1 MAESCYVITDHSLLF
16 QVQIVQESSVCLNLM
31 LVEHVPVRKY
41 HFSVIVTK
49 DSVAL
54 CVVLLYYVIVNL
66 KTIQNQK
73 SHIVRIQTKKGV
85 KMENIC
91 AWLLMVSFKVEVKIR
106 VLIFHNKILCMCCE
120 LQCNQPYDN
129 FYQSASPTNHS
140 NVCVISLVRANNS
153 GFSNNSALFVF
164 NPTKRLHDV
173 RQLRTT
179 VQKSIKTC
187 SNDIKPGRVKITLCG
202 S

>member
-1 MAESCYVITDHSLLF
+1 
-16 QVQIVQESSVCLNLM
+16 
-31 LVEHVPVRKY
+31 
-41 HFSVIVTK
+41 
-49 DSVAL
+49 
-54 CVVLLYYVIVNL
+54 
-66 KTIQNQK
+66 
-73 SHIVRIQTKKGV
+73 
-85 KMENIC
+85 MENIC

-179 VQKSIKTC
+179 VQKSIKNAVTIL
-187 SNDIKPGRVKITLCG
+187 NQVELKLHYVGHKLPTHMEHTFTPGLLLSPCYLSLVLLCLLKFTIVCLRLYIC
-202 S
+202 